1 MKRVGLA
8 GLWHETNTYSARRTE
23 LPDFES
29 FELLAGD
36 EIIKRHAGTG
46 TVVGGMLEPAGF
58 EVVPLCTGG
67 AWPAGRVT
75 EDALATLF
83 DRFERALTA
92 AGRLD
97 GVLLDLHGAMVA
109 EGTADVEAQCVR
121 LVRHVVGDIPI
132 SAVLDLH
139 GNPSPEFV
147 ERCDAVIAYDT
158 YPHVDMRERG
168 LEAAALIEDML
179 GGRRLRTLIRKMPLL
194 STPLGQATDAQPMS
208 SLHELARTLAGRAGT
223 TRVSLLPGF
232 PYSDVPRA
240 GFSVLVTSGD
250 CSDES
255 TSAIA
260 AEIVAA
266 VETRRGEFELRL
278 PLPQHAVERALRAG
292 RRPVVLVDVADNV
305 GGGSPGDGTV
315 LLRELLDQGATGAV
329 VTIADAEAVREAAAA
344 GAGKELEMLVGGKV
358 DDRHG
363 APVPI
368 RGRVV
373 RVTDGRYRA
382 RGTWMTGR
390 EFELGTTAVVDAG
403 GMTLV
408 LTEHAVPP
416 FHSEQL
422 ESVGIVPRDAAI
434 IVVKGAVAWR
444 AAYGGMAGEVIE
456 VDTPG
461 ICPLDPSAL
470 ERTTTPMRV

>member
-1 MKRVGLA
+1 M
-8 GLWHETNTYSARRTE
+8 
-23 LPDFES
+23 
-29 FELLAGD
+29 
-36 EIIKRHAGTG
+36 
-46 TVVGGMLEPAGF
+46 
-58 EVVPLCTGG
+58 
-67 AWPAGRVT
+67 
-75 EDALATLF
+75 
-83 DRFERALTA
+83 
-92 AGRLD
+92 
-97 GVLLDLHGAMVA
+97 
-109 EGTADVEAQCVR
+109 
-121 LVRHVVGDIPI
+121 VGDIPI

-139 GNPSPEFV
+139 GNPSPELV
-147 ERCDAVIAYDT
+147 ERCEAVIAYDT

-179 GGRRLRTLIRKMPLL
+179 GGRRLRTLIRKVPLL
-194 STPLGQATDAQPMS
+194 STPLGQATDADPMS
-208 SLHELARTLAGRAGT
+208 SLHELARTLAARGGIP
-223 TRVSLLPGF
+223 RVSLLPGF

-266 VETRRGEFELRL
+266 VETRQGEFELRR

-305 GGGSPGDGTV
+305 GAGSPGDGTV
-315 LLRELLDQGATGAV
+315 LLCELLDQGATGAV
-329 VTIADAEAVREAAAA
+329 VTIADAEAAREAAAT
-344 GAGKELEMLVGGKV
+344 GAGTELEILVGGKI

-382 RGTWMTGR
+382 RGTWLTGR
-390 EFELGTTAVVDAG
+390 EFELGTTAVVDAAG
-403 GMTLV
+403 VTLV

-416 FHSEQL
+416 PIVSSSRRSESSHATRRSTSSRGQSPGEL
-422 ESVGIVPRDAAI
+422 RTERSPERSSRLTPRESVHSTPPRSST
-434 IVVKGAVAWR
+434 R
-444 AAYGGMAGEVIE
+444 R
-456 VDTPG
+456 P
-461 ICPLDPSAL
+461 
-470 ERTTTPMRV
+470 R

>member
-8 GLWHETNTYSARRTE
+8 GLWHETNTYSARRTQ
-23 LPDFES
+23 LPDFEA
-29 FELLAGD
+29 FELLAGH
-36 EIIKRHAGTG
+36 EVIERHAGTG
-46 TVVGGMLEPAGF
+46 TVVGGMLEPARF

-67 AWPAGRVT
+67 AWPAGRVAA
-75 EDALATLF
+75 DALATLF
-83 DRFERALTA
+83 DRLERAITA
-92 AGRLD
+92 ARRLD
-97 GVLLDLHGAMVA
+97 GILLDLHGAMVA
-109 EGTADVEAQCVR
+109 EGIADVEAQCVR
-121 LVRHVVGDIPI
+121 LVRRMVGDIPI

-139 GNPSPEFV
+139 GNPSPELV
-147 ERCDAVIAYDT
+147 RRCDAVIAYDT

-168 LEAAALIEDML
+168 LEAAALLGDML
-179 GGRRLRTLIRKMPLL
+179 EGRRLRTLIRKVPLL
-194 STPLGQATDAQPMS
+194 STPLGQATDAAPMS
-208 SLHELARTLAGRAGT
+208 SLHELARTLVGSAGIP
-223 TRVSLLPGF
+223 RVSLLPGF

-240 GFSVLVTSGD
+240 GFSVLVTSENR
-250 CSDES
+250 SHEEPS
-255 TSAIA
+255 EIA

-266 VETRRGEFELRL
+266 VEARQHEFEVRR
-278 PLPQHAVERALRAG
+278 PRPRQAVERALGAR

-305 GGGSPGDGTV
+305 GAGSPGDGTV
-315 LLRELLDQGATGAV
+315 LLRELLDRGATGAV
-329 VTIADAEAVREAAAA
+329 VTIADAEAAREAAAA
-344 GAGKELEMLVGGKV
+344 GAGTELEILVGGKI

-382 RGTWMTGR
+382 RGSWMTGR
-390 EFELGTTAVVDAG
+390 EFELGTTAVVDAAG
-403 GMTLV
+403 VTLM

-422 ESVGIVPRDAAI
+422 EEVGIVPRGAAI

-444 AAYGGMAGEVIE
+444 AAYGAIAGEVIE

-461 ICPLDPSAL
+461 ICPLDPSTL